1 MLQTL
6 SIELTFVQSTR
17 HSRRRLPSLRIRA
30 PTTSRSGVLHALNLG
45 DSGFMVVSDK
55 GVSARS
61 LPKLHREG
69 MPYQLASRGTLSDK
83 VSAGV
88 TASHTLKAGQY
99 VVVCSDGLTDNM
111 SPADI
116 GEFFAEF
123 AGKMRTKQL
132 ARRLAVEAQ
141 SRGLKADDISVVVA
155 RLYDANSNELLAHLP
170 HDKPVWCVRLSNN
183 GALLAVA
190 GYDCKLTVYDCSSR
204 PEDRNFCAP
213 LQSIKYES
221 TGGPAFIWSCAFSA
235 DNRMLALG
243 ARCYLLHHHHH
254 LLHDHCPHH
263 LRRLALRLLELQ
275 GVPVPGAAQVQR
287 AAEVAHGRRANADQ
301 HGARRVDDRWPRV
314 R

>member
-1 MLQTL
+1 MSSVALVAVLALSPLRVSIGAASVPKSVNPLANQDAHFALNDGSMACLGVFDGVSAAPRSRAYARKLASSLSAELSRTATCDEAWASQARRCLGTAEKAAGAIRGGASTACVCRIDLDRRTL
-6 SIELTFVQSTR
+6 GSY
-17 HSRRRLPSLRIRA
+17 
-30 PTTSRSGVLHALNLG
+30 NLG

-155 RLYDANSNELLAHLP
+155 RLYDADEP
-170 HDKPVWCVRLSNN
+170 P
-183 GALLAVA
+183 
-190 GYDCKLTVYDCSSR
+190 T
-204 PEDRNFCAP
+204 PP
-213 LQSIKYES
+213 
-221 TGGPAFIWSCAFSA
+221 TPT
-235 DNRMLALG
+235 
-243 ARCYLLHHHHH
+243 
-254 LLHDHCPHH
+254 P
-263 LRRLALRLLELQ
+263 RRR
-275 GVPVPGAAQVQR
+275 
-287 AAEVAHGRRANADQ
+287 
-301 HGARRVDDRWPRV
+301 
-314 R
+314 

>member
-1 MLQTL
+1 MSSIALVTSIVALAPLRVSIGAASVPKSAINPLKNQDAHFALNDGSMACLGVFDGVSAAPRSRAYARKLASSLSAELSRTATCDEAWASQARRCLGTAEKAAGAIRGGASTACVCRIDLDRRTL
-6 SIELTFVQSTR
+6 GSY
-17 HSRRRLPSLRIRA
+17 
-30 PTTSRSGVLHALNLG
+30 NLG

-155 RLYDANSNELLAHLP
+155 RLYDADEP
-170 HDKPVWCVRLSNN
+170 P
-183 GALLAVA
+183 
-190 GYDCKLTVYDCSSR
+190 T
-204 PEDRNFCAP
+204 PP
-213 LQSIKYES
+213 
-221 TGGPAFIWSCAFSA
+221 TPT
-235 DNRMLALG
+235 
-243 ARCYLLHHHHH
+243 
-254 LLHDHCPHH
+254 P
-263 LRRLALRLLELQ
+263 RRR
-275 GVPVPGAAQVQR
+275 
-287 AAEVAHGRRANADQ
+287 
-301 HGARRVDDRWPRV
+301 
-314 R
+314 

>member
-1 MLQTL
+1 MASSLSAELSRTATCDEAWASQARRCLGTAEKAAGAIRGGASTACVCRIDLDRRTL
-6 SIELTFVQSTR
+6 GSY
-17 HSRRRLPSLRIRA
+17 
-30 PTTSRSGVLHALNLG
+30 NLG

-69 MPYQLASRGTLSDK
+69 MPYQLASHGTLSDK

-88 TASHTLKAGQY
+88 TASHSLKAGQY

-155 RLYDANSNELLAHLP
+155 RLYDADEP
-170 HDKPVWCVRLSNN
+170 P
-183 GALLAVA
+183 
-190 GYDCKLTVYDCSSR
+190 T
-204 PEDRNFCAP
+204 PP
-213 LQSIKYES
+213 
-221 TGGPAFIWSCAFSA
+221 TPT
-235 DNRMLALG
+235 
-243 ARCYLLHHHHH
+243 
-254 LLHDHCPHH
+254 P
-263 LRRLALRLLELQ
+263 RRR
-275 GVPVPGAAQVQR
+275 
-287 AAEVAHGRRANADQ
+287 
-301 HGARRVDDRWPRV
+301 
-314 R
+314 